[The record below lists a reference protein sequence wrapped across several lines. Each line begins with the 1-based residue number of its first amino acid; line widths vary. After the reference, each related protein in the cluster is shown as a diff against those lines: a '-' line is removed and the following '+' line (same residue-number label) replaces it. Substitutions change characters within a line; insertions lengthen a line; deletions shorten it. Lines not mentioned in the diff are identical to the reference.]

1 MTVQNGGKQD
11 RGDLT
16 QDELNEIAAVTS
28 KSVLADGI
36 RLPEDPVE
44 RKRFQIEQEK
54 KRMREFDEYKE
65 YEKALV
71 NDVGSGKQYVT
82 KEDFFDALVDSL
94 DEIGRKGSFEREATE
109 LFLTDNGVEYEEVP
123 LPKPEPPMPEPS
135 EPEPAPAPS
144 SDPEPGKEPE
154 PTGSEKIWQ
163 EWLAETKDWT
173 LEKEKKFIQEH
184 YPEGLAVRGDSVA
197 WNEKEKKIITA
208 QSSNFDGEACL
219 FFFRKLIGLDEEY
232 LNKTR
237 YVMPSQY
244 VPGALNLDTSWGV
257 WGGAGRLDNR
267 AEAYDH
273 HALPYDP
280 LYPPPKP
287 EDALKAFK
295 DLRKTSAFQ
304 MLYDLTF
311 GFDKKDGKGR
321 ETYKNRTDKAMANP
335 EEKIAWENLALFV
348 TAVDSLTLP
357 PGVSWEE
364 VWDNFANNIFAI
376 CITHQGLTASR
387 VEKLFEFFKT
397 NSWEDAFK
405 PLDEREITTVLG
417 RAFLDKKTKEP
428 VFFSAL
434 QADIKKQS
442 EDFFNS
448 GHNSTLFSP
457 IYGRILVA
465 FNEQVPGGT
474 LAAFGHGYDAIL
486 LWKPE
491 QNSFMLNV
499 RPEKPPIPHARH
511 EKLGKDQSVWVRGG
525 MMLQPEWRSKAQGLK
540 KLSFS
545 FTELIKEL
553 GIDEKILSA
562 GFKRKIDEA
571 EKCWK
576 K

>member
-1 MTVQNGGKQD
+1 MCAQNGGKQD
-11 RGDLT
+11 RADG
-16 QDELNEIAAVTS
+16 QDEINKIAAVTS

-54 KRMREFDEYKE
+54 KRMRGFAEYRD
-65 YEKALV
+65 YEMALSE
-71 NDVGSGKQYVT
+71 DVGSGKKYT
-82 KEDFFDALVDSL
+82 SPSAFFDELIDSL
-94 DEIGRKGSFEREATE
+94 DSIGPKGSFEREATE
-109 LFLTDNGVEYEEVP
+109 LFLADHGVEYEEVP
-123 LPKPEPPMPEPS
+123 SPEPEPPMPKS
-135 EPEPAPAPS
+135 SDPEPAPAPPPN
-144 SDPEPGKEPE
+144 PEPSKEPE
-154 PTGSEKIWQ
+154 PTKSENVWQ
-163 EWLAETKDWT
+163 EWLAEAKDWT
-173 LEKEKKFIQEH
+173 PAKEKKFIQEH
-184 YPEGLAVRGDSVA
+184 YPEGLVVRGANVA
-197 WNEKEKKIITA
+197 WSEKDKDVVIA
-208 QSSNFDGEACL
+208 QKSNLDGEACL

-232 LNKTR
+232 LKKTE
-237 YVMPSQY
+237 YVLPGAT
-244 VPGALNLDTSWGV
+244 VPDALNLDTSWGV
-257 WGGAGRLDNR
+257 WGGAGRLADR

-273 HALPYDP
+273 HAP
-280 LYPPPKP
+280 
-287 EDALKAFK
+287 DAS
-295 DLRKTSAFQ
+295 RKSSVFQ
-304 MLYDLTF
+304 LLYDLTF
-311 GFDKKDGKGR
+311 GFDNQKGKEG
-321 ETYKNRTDKAMANP
+321 EIYKSRTDKAMANP
-335 EEKIAWENLALFV
+335 EEKIAWENLAMFV

-364 VWDNFANNIFAI
+364 VWDNFENNIFAI

-405 PLDEREITTVLG
+405 PLDEREITAILG
-417 RAFLDKKTKEP
+417 KAFSDKKNKEH

-434 QADIKKQS
+434 QADIKKKA
-442 EDFFNS
+442 EDFFNT
-448 GHNSTLFSP
+448 GHSSTLFSP
-457 IYGRILVA
+457 IYGRILVV

-491 QNSFMLNV
+491 QNSFMINV
-499 RPEKPPIPHARH
+499 RPEKPPIPHTLH

-525 MMLQPEWRSKAQGLK
+525 MMLQPEWRSQARGLK
-540 KLSFS
+540 RLSFS

-553 GIDEKILSA
+553 GIDKKTLSV